1 MKNVKLVAI
10 LVFLSSLAY
19 AQEVD
24 YFFEELSNNYTELS
38 NPVSLND
45 GLIWDDPGYEVSIG
59 FDFKLFNTLVSDLT
73 FEEGLG
79 ADLFSTDMNH
89 AIWPATADIADRA
102 YIETITGDNLGATG
116 SLSPISYL
124 LEGDEGNR
132 IFKLEWK
139 NVGFYEDYEKNYFMN
154 FQLWLYEGSDMIEVH
169 FGASDVSNFFFSQEY
184 NLIGFFKGN
193 SWEPTLTGYIL
204 VEVGD
209 SYSFNYYDFEEEEED
224 DQAFSSVPE
233 NGTVFRFYPEYAID
247 VIELGTENI
256 NIYPNPTSDFLSI
269 KNDKKVEMNYKIISI
284 DGRTILQGKSS
295 KQNMQIDLR
304 SLDAGMYFFQQNT
317 EGKSISFIKN

>member
-1 MKNVKLVAI
+1 MKALKLI
-10 LVFLSSLAY
+10 LYVLFISANTF
-19 AQEVD
+19 AQEVE
-24 YFFEELSNNYTELS
+24 YFFEQLSNDYTNLS
-38 NPVSLND
+38 NPISINN
-45 GLIWDDPGYEVSIG
+45 GLVWDDPGYEVSIG

-139 NVGFYEDYEKNYFMN
+139 NVGFYEDEEMNYFMN

-169 FGASDVSNFFFSQEY
+169 FGASDVPNFFFSQED
-184 NLIGFFKGN
+184 NIIGFFNGDFW
-193 SWEPTLTGYIL
+193 WETATGYIL
-204 VEVGD
+204 EGDGD
-209 SYSFNYYDFEEEEED
+209 SYNFNYYDFT
-224 DQAFSSVPE
+224 QPTYPNAFSSVPE
-233 NGTVFRFYPEYAID
+233 DGTVFRFYPEYAVGMDKIEW
-247 VIELGTENI
+247 VIKT
-256 NIYPNPTSDFLSI
+256 YPNPVNDFLHI
-269 KNDKKVEMNYKIISI
+269 DNLGQALTEYKIVAL
-284 DGRTILQGKSS
+284 DGRILKAGTSAEQSI
-295 KQNMQIDLR
+295 QIDL
-304 SLDAGMYFFQQNT
+304 SHLKSGVYLITCDTN
-317 EGKSISFIKN
+317 GKHIKKSFVKQ